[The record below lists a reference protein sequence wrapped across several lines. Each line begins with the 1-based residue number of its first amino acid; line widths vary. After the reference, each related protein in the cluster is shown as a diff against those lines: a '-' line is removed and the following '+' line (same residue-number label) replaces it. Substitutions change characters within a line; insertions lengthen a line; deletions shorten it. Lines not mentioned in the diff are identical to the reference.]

1 MKIHPQKNT
10 HLRAAQGNIKPKHL
24 KKLTK
29 PTQEKI
35 GFKKS
40 PALKKNATHN
50 RLDNDTETQHC
61 QWFASTDGHNTSR

>member
-10 HLRAAQGNIKPKHL
+10 HLRAAQANIKPKHL

-35 GFKKS
+35 GFKKIS
-40 PALKKNATHN
+40 CP
-50 RLDNDTETQHC
+50 
-61 QWFASTDGHNTSR
+61 